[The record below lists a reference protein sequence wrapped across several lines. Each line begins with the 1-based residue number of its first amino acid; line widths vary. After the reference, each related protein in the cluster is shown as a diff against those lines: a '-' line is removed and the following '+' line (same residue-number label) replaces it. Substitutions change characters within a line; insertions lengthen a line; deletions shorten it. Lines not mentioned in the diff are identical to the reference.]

1 MRILVTG
8 SNLDEAIKD
17 ITTSEEA
24 GFDTEAYGVGW
35 MDRLF
40 SVQIAT
46 AQHTYY
52 FNTIRY
58 GWVAS
63 QRDECPYFNYEEL
76 ASILQEIFSVPSIVW
91 YIHNAKYDMR
101 RLAIENIYIAG
112 KIHCTQMC
120 ARFIFNQHISYNLSS
135 CLKRIGLEKDDAV
148 GNYIKEH
155 KLWEW
160 EQKVGRKTRSKN
172 KFFDKVPFDIM
183 FEYGCIDAE
192 GVLALGKGQ
201 REELKGELYYEND
214 LELQKVAYRME
225 EVGITVR
232 RGYAKQGYNYEK
244 HEEDETVAKLSELSG
259 NPYKSGRNWLK
270 ETFDRF
276 DVAYRTNPKTGNP
289 IFDKAALA
297 EIEHPIA
304 DLIRKY
310 RHHQQYAGT
319 YYATYKEQEVI
330 HAFIKLWGTDTGR
343 FSYAEPNLQ
352 NVPKEAK
359 LTDDIPYQVRGCFK
373 PRPDFSFVM
382 VDFDQ
387 QEFRLLLDYAGE
399 VDVIRK
405 INDHGEDVHDATAS
419 MVGISRDHAKTLN
432 FALLYGMGNEKLAK
446 ALGVS
451 VHEAKSFRGQ
461 YFARLPRVQRL
472 IREIISTAEVRGHIK
487 TWIGRRL
494 YFPNKDMAYKAP
506 NHLIQGGCGDIARH
520 AMVGC
525 ARDVLVGRKSELLLQ
540 VHDELL
546 FEVHKD
552 ELDIIDPLVSIMENT
567 YTPFNGMR
575 LTCGVDHSW
584 KSWGK
589 RDVKTGKPLLE
600 VG

>member
-1 MRILVTG
+1 MRTMRILVTG

-183 FEYGCIDAE
+183 FEYGCIDA
-192 GVLALGKGQ
+192 
-201 REELKGELYYEND
+201 
-214 LELQKVAYRME
+214 
-225 EVGITVR
+225 
-232 RGYAKQGYNYEK
+232 
-244 HEEDETVAKLSELSG
+244 
-259 NPYKSGRNWLK
+259 
-270 ETFDRF
+270 
-276 DVAYRTNPKTGNP
+276 
-289 IFDKAALA
+289 
-297 EIEHPIA
+297 
-304 DLIRKY
+304 
-310 RHHQQYAGT
+310 
-319 YYATYKEQEVI
+319 
-330 HAFIKLWGTDTGR
+330 
-343 FSYAEPNLQ
+343 
-352 NVPKEAK
+352 
-359 LTDDIPYQVRGCFK
+359 
-373 PRPDFSFVM
+373 
-382 VDFDQ
+382 
-387 QEFRLLLDYAGE
+387 
-399 VDVIRK
+399 
-405 INDHGEDVHDATAS
+405 
-419 MVGISRDHAKTLN
+419 
-432 FALLYGMGNEKLAK
+432 
-446 ALGVS
+446 
-451 VHEAKSFRGQ
+451 
-461 YFARLPRVQRL
+461 
-472 IREIISTAEVRGHIK
+472 
-487 TWIGRRL
+487 
-494 YFPNKDMAYKAP
+494 
-506 NHLIQGGCGDIARH
+506 
-520 AMVGC
+520 
-525 ARDVLVGRKSELLLQ
+525 
-540 VHDELL
+540 
-546 FEVHKD
+546 
-552 ELDIIDPLVSIMENT
+552 
-567 YTPFNGMR
+567 
-575 LTCGVDHSW
+575 
-584 KSWGK
+584 
-589 RDVKTGKPLLE
+589 
-600 VG
+600 